1 MCFFRRFALVCLFAM
16 LTLPVQG
23 DSFRVQDIQ
32 VQGLE
37 RIEAG
42 TVFTYLPVKV
52 GDLVDEDQTA
62 QIVRELYKTGLF
74 KSIELRRE
82 QNILVVVVQ
91 ERPGIASITFDG
103 NKILDDEQLTE
114 VLDDIGIA
122 SGRVFNRTVLER
134 LEGELLQQYYA
145 FGKYNVEI
153 DTTVN
158 ELPRNRVDVSILIVE
173 GDVATIKQIK
183 IVGNKSFD
191 TETLTEDFESGVKPW
206 YKLFDSRDRYAKPK
220 LQGDLETLR
229 SHYLNHGYMK
239 FDIKSTQVS
248 LSPDKEEI
256 FITINVDE
264 GDQYTLEEIELAGNL
279 ILPEENLRALLFFS
293 PGEIFSRT
301 KVIAST
307 EAIMT
312 VLGNEG
318 YAFPNV
324 NPVPELNEETKT
336 VKVTLF
342 VDPGKRTY
350 VRRINFRGHKI
361 TRDEVYRRE
370 MRQMEGGWFSQT
382 DVENSRRRI
391 RRLSHVEEV
400 EVETQRVPG
409 VEDMVDLEFDI
420 KERLAGSFN
429 IGAGY
434 SDSQGAVFS
443 TSVSQEN
450 FLGTGKTVSFSI
462 NTSKVNTIYALN
474 YVNPYYTIDGV
485 SRGFGFNYAESD
497 ANEADISDFSTDQ
510 FSLST
515 SYGIPLT
522 EVDRISAFAQVSR
535 TSVTTGF
542 NAAQEVLDFIDE
554 NGDDYSNLTLSS
566 SFVHDTRDRRLFP
579 NTGNRQRAGVEFTV
593 PGSDLEFYKLSYSN
607 AFYYPLNQTFILSF
621 GGEVGYGDVYSG
633 DGDLPFFEK
642 FYAGGI
648 RTVRGY
654 ENNSL
659 GPRDSLDQPFG
670 GNFLTT
676 LRGEVLFPP
685 PPLPLFSPSSMRLS
699 LFVDAGNVFED
710 VDDFETDELRAS
722 IGVGMNLITGF
733 GGITAV
739 LASPFN
745 DQTGDD
751 TESFQFNLGTRF

>member
-1 MCFFRRFALVCLFAM
+1 MCFLRRFALVCLFAM

-23 DSFRVQDIQ
+23 DGFRVQDIQ

-74 KSIELRRE
+74 KNIELRRE
-82 QNILVVVVQ
+82 GNILVVVVQ
-91 ERPGIASITFDG
+91 ERPGIAGITFDG

-153 DTTVN
+153 ETTVN

-173 GDVATIKQIK
+173 GDVARIKQIK

-191 TETLTEDFESGVKPW
+191 TETLTEEFESGVKPW

-229 SHYLNHGYMK
+229 SHYLNHGYLK

-279 ILPEENLRALLFFS
+279 IFPEESLRALLFFS

-324 NPVPELNEETKT
+324 NPVPELNEENKT

-420 KERLAGSFN
+420 EERLAGSFN

-497 ANEADISDFSTDQ
+497 ADEADISDFSTDQ

-542 NAAQEVLDFIDE
+542 NTAQEVLDFIDD
-554 NGDDYSNLTLSS
+554 NGNDYSNLTLSS

-607 AFYYPLNQTFILSF
+607 AFYYPLNQTFILSL
-621 GGEVGYGDVYSG
+621 GSDVSYGDVYSG

-659 GPRDSLDQPFG
+659 GPRDSLDQPYG

-710 VDDFETDELRAS
+710 VDDFETSELRAS

>member
-153 DTTVN
+153 ETTVN

-279 ILPEENLRALLFFS
+279 ILPEEHLRALLFFS

-301 KVIAST
+301 KVISST
-307 EAIMT
+307 EAIMN

-485 SRGFGFNYAESD
+485 SRGFGFNYVKSD

-542 NAAQEVLDFIDE
+542 NTAQEVLDFIDE

-579 NTGNRQRAGVEFTV
+579 NTGNRQRAGVEFTA

-621 GGEVGYGDVYSG
+621 GSEVGYGDVYSG

-710 VDDFETDELRAS
+710 VDDFETSELRAS